1 MKQKKYKRKYYKKRN
16 KLERWV
22 DKYNHTLELVRTITG
37 LTLLVLQ
44 LLVLYKLFN

>member
-1 MKQKKYKRKYYKKRN
+1 MKQKRYKRKYKKRN
-16 KLERWV
+16 KLERWI